1 MRLELGKDERS
12 GFYRKAILRKA
23 STPVKG
29 PVSWWNDIIRPTR
42 IPKVVREGLGRF
54 DET

>member
-1 MRLELGKDERS
+1 MRLELGKNERS
-12 GFYRKAILRKA
+12 GFYRKASKA

-29 PVSWWNDIIRPTR
+29 PVSWWNDIVRQTR
-42 IPKVVREGLGRF
+42 ILKVVREGLGRF